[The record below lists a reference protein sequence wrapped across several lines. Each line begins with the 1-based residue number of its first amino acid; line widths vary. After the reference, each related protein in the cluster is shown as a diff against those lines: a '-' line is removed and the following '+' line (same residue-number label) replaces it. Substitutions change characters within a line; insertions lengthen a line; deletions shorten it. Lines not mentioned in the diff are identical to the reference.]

1 MVTASLSLSN
11 QYWSIWRGGCY
22 VGLIL
27 PGSLADF
34 FAERREAVVE
44 AAVEGL
50 EAAAAE
56 AAEIPSPRW
65 EPMGGAQGCEY
76 GTMRTCPYCTFSMG
90 RTCRPSWWVLSY
102 PPVWLRYLQE
112 LALVRGILV
121 EIRA

>member
-1 MVTASLSLSN
+1 MG
-11 QYWSIWRGGCY
+11 I
-22 VGLIL
+22 IL

-65 EPMGGAQGCEY
+65 EPMGGGA
-76 GTMRTCPYCTFSMG
+76 R
-90 RTCRPSWWVLSY
+90 V
-102 PPVWLRYLQE
+102 
-112 LALVRGILV
+112 
-121 EIRA
+121 